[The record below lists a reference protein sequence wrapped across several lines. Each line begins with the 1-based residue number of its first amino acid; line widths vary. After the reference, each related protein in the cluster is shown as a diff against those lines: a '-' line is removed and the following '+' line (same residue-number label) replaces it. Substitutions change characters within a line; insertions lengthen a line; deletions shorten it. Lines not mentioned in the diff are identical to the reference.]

1 MRTEPTPS
9 RRTFLGASLATAS
22 GIGLAGC
29 ASASAS
35 TQGQAARPRASL
47 LGHGSKV
54 LFQGDSITDSDRDR
68 PRAAEPNMQVALGE
82 GYAWFAAAG
91 MLMAA
96 PGLGLQV
103 WNRGVSGHK
112 VFQLAERWQK
122 DCLDL
127 APDVLSILIGV
138 NDIWHTKSGNY
149 QGTVEIYERDYDA
162 LLARTLQAL
171 PKVQL
176 VVCEPFVLRCGAV
189 KDSWFPEF
197 DQYRAAARRV
207 ADHHGAR
214 FVPFQAMFDAAI
226 AYAPPEHWA
235 KDGVH
240 PSAAGASLMAQT
252 WRDVVEGR
260 LG

>member
-29 ASASAS
+29 ASVSAS
-35 TQGQAARPRASL
+35 SQVSSSL
-47 LGHGSKV
+47 LARGRNV
-54 LFQGDSITDSDRDR
+54 LFQGDSITDADRDR
-68 PRAAEPNMQVALGE
+68 DHAAEPNVQPALGE
-82 GYAWFAAAG
+82 GYAWFAASG
-91 MLMAA
+91 MLTAA
-96 PGLGLQV
+96 PNSGLRV

-138 NDIWHTKSGNY
+138 NDIWHSKSGNY

-162 LLARTLQAL
+162 LLTRTLQAL

-189 KDSWFPEF
+189 QDSWFPEF

-260 LG
+260 RG